1 MYRNLYDTDCIT
13 WSPQGRIFQVEY
25 AMEAVK
31 QGVCVV
37 GVRSNTHAVLC
48 SLKRSVSKLAGYQQ
62 KLYKIDEHVGIA
74 VSGLTAD
81 AKVLANT
88 MRIECLEHKYV
99 YDTTLP
105 IGRLVSEIGDRAQV
119 NTQRYSKR
127 PFGVGLIVAGYDNSG
142 AHLFETCPSG
152 NYYEYY
158 ALALG
163 ARSQSAK
170 TYLEKNFELFPSLNA
185 EELVLYGVRALQ
197 ASIAQD
203 QELTIQNVAIA
214 VIGKDSPYRELR
226 EEEVA
231 EVLSKLPQAVVDTTM
246 EVEE

>member
-37 GVRSNTHAVLC
+37 GVRSKTHSVLC

-62 KLYKIDEHVGIA
+62 KLFKIDDHIGIA
-74 VSGLTAD
+74 MSGLTAD
-81 AKVLANT
+81 AKVLANV
-88 MRIECLEHKYV
+88 MRNECLTHRYV
-99 YDTTLP
+99 YDSP
-105 IGRLVSEIGDRAQV
+105 MRVGRLVAGIGERSQV

-127 PFGVGLIVAGYDNSG
+127 PFGVGLIVAGYDSAG

-163 ARSQSAK
+163 ARSQSAR
-170 TYLEKNFELFPSLNA
+170 TFLEKNFENFPNLSP
-185 EELVLYGVRALQ
+185 EELVVCAFKALQ
-197 ASIAQD
+197 ASIAQE
-203 QELTIQNVAIA
+203 QELTVQNVSVAVVGEGTPWREYGQEEIA
-214 VIGKDSPYRELR
+214 
-226 EEEVA
+226 A
-231 EVLSKLPQAVVDTTM
+231 VLNQLPQPTTTAM
-246 EVEE
+246 VE